1 MRRSITCTV
10 VHVMFL
16 SATFPAAL
24 LQMVAVSRQSFKLPL
39 CCVPVLYT
47 GYFRHG
53 RGNETTAAV
62 EFLLRTGGNS
72 LGPILC
78 RTSRQRGS
86 AHLGESSSSRHTL
99 DRFTSNRSTFPFR
112 ATGLK
117 RCEIENDDCECPMV

>member
-1 MRRSITCTV
+1 MV
-10 VHVMFL
+10 FL
-16 SATFPAAL
+16 SAAFPAAL
-24 LQMVAVSRQSFKLPL
+24 WQMVAVSRQSFKLPL
-39 CCVPVLYT
+39 FCVPVLYT
-47 GYFRHG
+47 GDFRHG
-53 RGNETTAAV
+53 RGNETTAAKF
-62 EFLLRTGGNS
+62 ELQLRTGGNS

-112 ATGLK
+112 GTGLK